1 MISGEYRSEFF
12 FRHEKVKSYQGH
24 GVAGKYVIATKDMP
38 EKHLMILQFLLRYDD
53 FDQID
58 DSNYNQGGQLVMIVL
73 KSSRSRPSI
82 HREAAARDNCS
93 DSL

>member
-1 MISGEYRSEFF
+1 
-12 FRHEKVKSYQGH
+12 
-24 GVAGKYVIATKDMP
+24 
-38 EKHLMILQFLLRYDD
+38 MILQFLLRYDD